1 MCFFDK
7 KINQIGLKVIKGL
20 QDMLMDNENGD
31 KTNHNK
37 WVNRMYNLDVA
48 HVLCVF
54 LTSNTFR

>member
-37 WVNRMYNLDVA
+37 WVKKLFSQSVT
-48 HVLCVF
+48 HVSCVF
-54 LTSNTFR
+54 LTNNMLK